1 MSYLRYL
8 RLFAHI
14 GVQHIL
20 CCVFIL
26 SCVTYVAISLD
37 YPFLIASSVFYS
49 DFTSSVI
56 HDPNTV

>member
-8 RLFAHI
+8 RLFVHI

-26 SCVTYVAISLD
+26 FCVTYVANFSGLSIFDRL
-37 YPFLIASSVFYS
+37 FGIQ
-49 DFTSSVI
+49 
-56 HDPNTV
+56 